1 MNSLAEYDQALN
13 GRARRPTL
21 AVKSATFHWLQIIF
35 YEEKEL
41 NFPFKTK
48 TIIVLYR
55 YVFPKREQLH
65 QLTSQPE

>member
-35 YEEKEL
+35 YEEKE
-41 NFPFKTK
+41 
-48 TIIVLYR
+48 
-55 YVFPKREQLH
+55 
-65 QLTSQPE
+65 